1 MLSAL
6 TYTAGSLICH
16 QRPERSF
23 HHEGAQY
30 PVCARCLGLYTG
42 AVGGVLFWMAVSG
55 LGRAPRARAVRL
67 ALPSHVRRLLV
78 VVALPTVAT
87 VVTAWLG
94 WWDAGNLVRAALSVP
109 LGATIAGVIAAV
121 AARDLR

>member
-1 MLSAL
+1 
-6 TYTAGSLICH
+6 
-16 QRPERSF
+16 
-23 HHEGAQY
+23 
-30 PVCARCLGLYTG
+30 
-42 AVGGVLFWMAVSG
+42 
-55 LGRAPRARAVRL
+55 L
-67 ALPSHVRRLLV
+67 ALPSHVRRLLII
-78 VVALPTVAT
+78 VALPTGAT